1 MPIQELYANSTLIV
15 LAGSESTASG
25 LAGITFH
32 LLKSPESLKKA
43 RDEVRGAFTT
53 EDDIGP
59 ERVKR
64 LPYLAAIVSE
74 GLRMYPPFPE
84 GLPRL
89 APRQGANISGQFV
102 PGGVCSAILQSSSW
116 LTDRSRP
123 MCNSAPTWLIAAP
136 PISKMQTRLFLNVG
150 SATRNSRPTTKKS
163 PNLSPSGHAAVL
175 AGSECEPSCQLSV
188 YNLHDHAL
196 FPLFSPLHVWEKIIT
211 DRRNSLAYLEMRL
224 ILARMLWSFDLQ
236 LDAESE
242 HWDEQD
248 SWIQWDKKPLLVKLR
263 PSEKQG

>member
-32 LLKSPESLKKA
+32 LLKSPEALKKA
-43 RDEVRGAFTT
+43 RDEIHNAFTT

-89 APRQGANISGQFV
+89 TPRQGAQISGQWV
-102 PGGVCSAILQSSSW
+102 PGGVCPAI
-116 LTDRSRP
+116 
-123 MCNSAPTWLIAAP
+123 
-136 PISKMQTRLFLNVG
+136 PISELANRPIQTYVQFSTHVAHRSAANFKDADMFIPERWLGGEEFAADNREASQPFSVG
-150 SATRNSRPTTKKS
+150 PR
-163 PNLSPSGHAAVL
+163 
-175 AGSECEPSCQLSV
+175 SCIGR
-188 YNLHDHAL
+188 
-196 FPLFSPLHVWEKIIT
+196 K
-211 DRRNSLAYLEMRL
+211 
-224 ILARMLWSFDLQ
+224 
-236 LDAESE
+236 
-242 HWDEQD
+242 
-248 SWIQWDKKPLLVKLR
+248 
-263 PSEKQG
+263 

>member
-1 MPIQELYANSTLIV
+1 MIPKSMKDRQTKVFSLNCDKVDRRISSKSDHPDFLSYIIKNKEGVAMPIQELYANSTLIV

-64 LPYLAAIVSE
+64 LPYLAATVSE

-89 APRQGANISGQFV
+89 APRQGASISGQWV
-102 PGGVCSAILQSSSW
+102 PGGVCFTILQPSSSR
-116 LTDRSRP
+116 TDRSRP
-123 MCNSAPTWLIAAP
+123 MCNSAPTWLIAAQ
-136 PISKMQTRLFLNVG
+136 PISKMQTRLSLNVG
-150 SATRNSRPTTKKS
+150 LATKNSPPTTKKS
-163 PNLSPSGHAAVL
+163 PNHSPSGHVAVL
-175 AGSECEPSCQLSV
+175 AGSESEPSCPLSITIFMTTHS
-188 YNLHDHAL
+188 LL
-196 FPLFSPLHVWEKIIT
+196 LLPLPPLDV
-211 DRRNSLAYLEMRL
+211 
-224 ILARMLWSFDLQ
+224 
-236 LDAESE
+236 
-242 HWDEQD
+242 
-248 SWIQWDKKPLLVKLR
+248 
-263 PSEKQG
+263 